1 MLDQEENSNC
11 MYDGKDNRSEENEGG
26 LAAEAFLGIWNLEI
40 GHYFFKMNKWQL
52 HEIGLF
58 INTDVIWFDFL
69 MLKLVIL
76 LAVSIYIYSL
86 LSKIDVASLTDTC
99 LHICIYIYI
108 YIYI

>member
-1 MLDQEENSNC
+1 MD
-11 MYDGKDNRSEENEGG
+11 
-26 LAAEAFLGIWNLEI
+26 I
-40 GHYFFKMNKWQL
+40 YFFKMNKWQL

-86 LSKIDVASLTDTC
+86 LSKIDVASLTDAC
-99 LHICIYIYI
+99 LHICVYIYI
-108 YIYI
+108 ASFYIFIFVGSFHSHSFLSIFLMVSVFIPS